1 MKNYRSICPLSR
13 SLDTF
18 GDKWTLLILR
28 DVGLYGKTTFKE
40 LAQMQE
46 GIATNTL
53 ADRLE
58 KLTTEGLLTKTRS
71 KRNKLVFHY
80 NITEKGMDLIPIIKA
95 AIDWSE
101 KYLYNDEE
109 KSAAAE
115 LFTFVRSTPAFSEN

>member
-1 MKNYRSICPLSR
+1 MKNYRSMCPLSR

-28 DVGLYGKTTFKE
+28 DVSMFGKTTFKE

-58 KLTTEGLLTKTRS
+58 KLTTEGMLIKTRS

-80 NITEKGMDLIPIIKA
+80 NITEKGLDLIPIIKA
-95 AIDWSE
+95 VINWSE
-101 KYLYNDEE
+101 KYLYNQEE
-109 KSAAAE
+109 KGQAAE
-115 LFTFVRSTPAFSEN
+115 LLSLVKDSPAFSEN

>member
-40 LAQMQE
+40 LAQLQE

-71 KRNKLVFHY
+71 KTNKLVFHY
-80 NITEKGMDLIPIIKA
+80 NITDKGMDLIPIIKA

>member
-80 NITEKGMDLIPIIKA
+80 NITEKGLDLIPIIKA

-101 KYLYNDEE
+101 KYLYNDEK

>member
-28 DVGLYGKTTFKE
+28 DVGLYEKTTFKE

>member
-28 DVGLYGKTTFKE
+28 DVSMFGKTTFKE

-58 KLTTEGLLTKTRS
+58 KLTAEGMLTKTRS

-80 NITEKGMDLIPIIKA
+80 NITEKGLDLIPIIKA
-95 AIDWSE
+95 VFAWSE
-101 KYLYNDEE
+101 KHLYKEEE
-109 KSAAAE
+109 KSELAE
-115 LFTFVRSTPAFSEN
+115 FLNSVHQNLALSSN

>member
-1 MKNYRSICPLSR
+1 
-13 SLDTF
+13 
-18 GDKWTLLILR
+18 
-28 DVGLYGKTTFKE
+28 
-40 LAQMQE
+40 MQE

-80 NITEKGMDLIPIIKA
+80 NITEKGLDLIPIIKA

>member
-58 KLTTEGLLTKTRS
+58 KLTAEGLLTKTKS

-80 NITEKGMDLIPIIKA
+80 NITEKGLDLIPIIKA

>member
-28 DVGLYGKTTFKE
+28 DVSMFGKTTFKE

-58 KLTTEGLLTKTRS
+58 KLTAEGMLTKTRS

-80 NITEKGMDLIPIIKA
+80 NITEKGLDLIPIIKA
-95 AIDWSE
+95 VFAWSE
-101 KYLYNDEE
+101 KYLYKEEE
-109 KSAAAE
+109 KSELAE
-115 LFTFVRSTPAFSEN
+115 FLNSVHQNLALSSN

>member
-58 KLTTEGLLTKTRS
+58 KLTTEGLLTKTKS

-80 NITEKGMDLIPIIKA
+80 NITEKGLDLIPIIKA

>member
-28 DVGLYGKTTFKE
+28 DVGLYEKTTFKE

-80 NITEKGMDLIPIIKA
+80 NITDKGLDLIPIIKA

>member
-40 LAQMQE
+40 LARMQE

-80 NITEKGMDLIPIIKA
+80 NITEKGLDLIPIIKA
-95 AIDWSE
+95 AINWSE

>member
-28 DVGLYGKTTFKE
+28 DVGLYKKTTFKE

-80 NITEKGMDLIPIIKA
+80 NITEKGLDLIPIIKA

>member
-71 KRNKLVFHY
+71 KINKLVFHY
-80 NITEKGMDLIPIIKA
+80 NITEKGLDLIPIIKA

-101 KYLYNDEE
+101 KYLYKDEE

>member
-28 DVGLYGKTTFKE
+28 DVSVFGKTTFKE

-80 NITEKGMDLIPIIKA
+80 NITEKGLDLIPIIKA

-101 KYLYNDEE
+101 KYLYKDEE

-115 LFTFVRSTPAFSEN
+115 LFKFVRSTPAFSEN